1 MVVAATKTV
10 SMAKS
15 GLNIVAAAKNWKTEC
30 TAHGCGSH
38 KNCFGG
44 QKDPAAV
51 KRVPIIPKEVVP
63 AVPEKWSQWIKKPK
77 DG

>member
-1 MVVAATKTV
+1 VAATKTV

-15 GLNIVAAAKNWKTEC
+15 GLNIVAAAKNWKKEC

-51 KRVPIIPKEVVP
+51 KGVPIILKGVVP
-63 AVPEKWSQWIKKPK
+63 AVPEKGSQWIKKPK